1 MPEGARVLHGIA
13 ADLVLKSSASVQR
26 MLLPCRSCLFNPG
39 QSVPFLSFLRPLP
52 GRAEFLKGKLPAA
65 PAALSAF
72 PR

>member
-26 MLLPCRSCLFNPG
+26 MLLPCCLFNPG